1 MIFIKHIVS
10 FSGGKDSTAMLLK
23 MIENNMP
30 IDEVVYCNIMATP
43 TIGAEY
49 PEMYKYLDRIDEY
62 LMKSIGKK
70 LTRIEPKI
78 SFEEQF
84 YTIKQ
89 GNKHKGEIYGF
100 PYTISSWCNDRLKM
114 KALNKYFKQQGEH
127 IRYIGIAYDEPKRL
141 AKLQEN
147 ARAPLAEWKM
157 TEKDCLEFLKERNLL
172 NPLYE
177 KFNRLGCWFCPKQ
190 SLKSLRI
197 LRRDYPEL
205 WNMLL
210 KWQLDSEVKFKP
222 NYTVQQ
228 LDERFENE
236 DYISKVA

>member
-30 IDEVVYCNIMATP
+30 IDEVVYCKIMATP

-89 GNKHKGEIYGF
+89 RNKHKGEIYGF

-190 SLKSLRI
+190 RLKSLRI

-236 DYISKVA
+236 DYINKVA